1 MAKKQLTFEESMAT
15 FVEQMREAGV
25 TDKTIKKVLEEIQ
38 QYQSKQYEILMKQM
52 LKNMLENEELQKKTG
67 LAKLRKENMEL
78 RQQIL
83 DLKIQKTDLLIQLD
97 DLKGF
102 YRQEKQAK
110 EELLRQ
116 RNRKRTYR
124 PRVKKEVK
132 NGE

>member
-1 MAKKQLTFEESMAT
+1 MDVFKNWKKLYQAEYNNRKLYEKRY
-15 FVEQMREAGV
+15 REV
-25 TDKTIKKVLEEIQ
+25 K
-38 QYQSKQYEILMKQM
+38 
-52 LKNMLENEELQKKTG
+52 LENEELQKKTG

-83 DLKIQKTDLLIQLD
+83 DFKIQKTDLLIQLD

-132 NGE
+132 DGE